1 MVEQLLEGLTGAGC
15 LLALDN
21 AFLAISL
28 LQTVWE
34 DWNTGV
40 TATQPGNSKHP
51 KGPCKYSHIFWV
63 FTIDCLTIFEQDSY
77 KLIKHYYSF
86 ELKVLICFFLFLF
99 FILIYSFFLTQLKFV
114 KFVSLTKAFLC
125 NNKVSRIGP
134 N

>member
-51 KGPCKYSHIFWV
+51 KGPCKYSHIF
-63 FTIDCLTIFEQDSY
+63 
-77 KLIKHYYSF
+77 
-86 ELKVLICFFLFLF
+86 
-99 FILIYSFFLTQLKFV
+99 
-114 KFVSLTKAFLC
+114 
-125 NNKVSRIGP
+125 
-134 N
+134 